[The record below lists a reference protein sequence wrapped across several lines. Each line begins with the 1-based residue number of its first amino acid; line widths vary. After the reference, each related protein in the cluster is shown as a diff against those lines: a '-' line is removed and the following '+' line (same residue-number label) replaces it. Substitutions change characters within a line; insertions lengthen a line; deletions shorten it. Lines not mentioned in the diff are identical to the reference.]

1 MVVGVLEI
9 TLGIDH
15 ADSLKAKRKVVR
27 SLVERARNR
36 FNCAVSEVGD
46 NDVHTRA
53 QIGVSTVANDAQFVN
68 SVLDKVLDAFE
79 DAAIGRAEVLDSRLE
94 ILHV

>member
-1 MVVGVLEI
+1 MVVGILEI
-9 TLGIDH
+9 TLGIEY

-27 SLVERARNR
+27 SLIERMRHR

-46 NDVHTRA
+46 NDVHGRA
-53 QIGVSTVANDAQFVN
+53 QIGVSTVANDTQFVN
-68 SVLDKVLDAFE
+68 SVLDKVLNAFE
-79 DAAIGRAEVLDSRLE
+79 EAVIGRAEILNTRLE

>member
-1 MVVGVLEI
+1 MVVGILEI
-9 TLGIDH
+9 TLGLES
-15 ADSLKAKRKVVR
+15 ADSLKAKRKVVK
-27 SLVERARNR
+27 SLVDRARHR

-46 NDVHTRA
+46 NDVHRRA
-53 QIGVSTVANDAQFVN
+53 RIGVSTVANDAQFVN

-79 DAAIGRAEVLDSRLE
+79 EAAIGRAEVLDTRLE